1 MKLLNKF
8 LPVFLIFLVSFV
20 LFWQFF
26 LNGKIPLP
34 ADTIVGMYHPWRD
47 LYARSYPNGIP
58 FNNPLITDPVR
69 QQFVWKK
76 LVIDSY
82 KKGELPIENRYSFS
96 GYPLLANFQSGAF
109 YPLNIIFFV
118 LPFNLAWGI
127 YIFLQFFLGG
137 IFMFLFLRSLS
148 SKNKNPE
155 VASATEGSRNQTA
168 FLGSTVWIL
177 SGFWI
182 AWSEWGNILHT
193 ALWLPLILLA
203 IDKILNRDAGNNK
216 VFWPL
221 IYLFSLAA
229 SFFAGHLQTF
239 FYLYI
244 FSCVYFLYL
253 LRTADCRPK
262 TFFTFFILNS
272 LFAILT
278 FIQWYP
284 TLQFILASSRNTD
297 IRNILTREDWF
308 IPLRHL
314 VQLFIPDYFGNPA
327 KGNYFGVWNY
337 GEYLSYIGIIP
348 IFLSGLGIFYSI
360 KKRKNI
366 FWLIA
371 LTIVITF
378 VTKNP
383 VSEIPY
389 RLGVSFFS
397 TAQPSRLIFLL
408 DFILI
413 VFFAKAISQW
423 FNKHLPAATL
433 FFLLFILI
441 LPLTSFF
448 QKEHSS
454 IILRNSIQPVGI
466 FILFLLIILIF
477 RIFPK
482 SKILFPIIF
491 LLIFF
496 DQSRVFWRFNTFAK
510 EEYIFPETKIT
521 KFLERDLQNG
531 FFRIASLNAEIMPPN
546 FSDFYKIPSIDGYDP
561 LYLKDYAKII
571 SEGKENGFNR
581 IVQLNKPKS
590 SIFNQLHVKYILTF
604 DNLSDADYEL
614 TLTEGKTKLYRVVNF
629 K

>member
-8 LPVFLIFLVSFV
+8 FPFFLIFLVSFV

-26 LNGKIPLP
+26 LNGKVPLP

-47 LYARSYPNGIP
+47 FYARSYPNGIP

-118 LPFNLAWGI
+118 LPFNFAWGI

-137 IFMFLFLRSLS
+137 IFMFLFLRNVLNRSFI
-148 SKNKNPE
+148 
-155 VASATEGSRNQTA
+155 A
-168 FLGSTVWIL
+168 FIGSTVWIL

-182 AWSEWGNILHT
+182 SWSEWGNILHT

-203 IDKILNRDAGNNK
+203 IDKILNRDAGNSK
-216 VFWPL
+216 VFWSL

-239 FYLYI
+239 FYLYMFSVFYFIYLVRNTKYVIRNTVI
-244 FSCVYFLYL
+244 FL
-253 LRTADCRPK
+253 T
-262 TFFTFFILNS
+262 LNS
-272 LFAILT
+272 IFIILSS
-278 FIQWYP
+278 IQWYP
-284 TLQFILASSRNTD
+284 TLQFILASARNTD
-297 IRNILTREDWF
+297 IQNILTREDWF
-308 IPLRHL
+308 IPLKHL

-348 IFLSGLGIFYSI
+348 IFLATFGIFYSI

-371 LTIVITF
+371 LAIVITF

-389 RLGVSFFS
+389 RLGVPFFS

-413 VFFAKAISQW
+413 IFFAKGISQW
-423 FNKHLPAATL
+423 FNEHLSAATL
-433 FFLLFILI
+433 LFLLFLLI

-466 FILFLLIILIF
+466 FILFLLIILIS
-477 RIFPK
+477 RIFRK
-482 SKILFPIIF
+482 TKILFPIIF

-561 LYLKDYAKII
+561 LYLKNYAKII

-581 IVQLNKPKS
+581 IIQLNKPKS
-590 SIFNQLHVKYILTF
+590 NIFSKLRVKYVLTF
-604 DNLSDADYEL
+604 ENLSDAGYEL
-614 TLTEGKTKLYRVVNF
+614 ILTEGKTKLYRVVNF